1 MLLNEISKL
10 NLLQEVNDINYIE
23 EYCYSMNELPELLFN
38 KNVTILLY
46 YDDKEYDGNA
56 HYLYKYNNMYFTINL
71 KYGNYSECDDWIGKT
86 YEYRKSIINNI
97 IMNDVY
103 LTPDLWKVQVQPN
116 CLQTNWLQTLEEF
129 MNKNN
134 CLDKFLE
141 LLNKK

>member
-46 YDDKEYDGNA
+46 YDDKEYDRNA
-56 HYLYKYNNMYFTINL
+56 YYLYKYNNLYFTINV
-71 KYGNYSECDDWIGKT
+71 KYGNCSKCDNWIGQTRK
-86 YEYRKSIINNI
+86 YRNLIINNI

-103 LTPDLWKVQVQPN
+103 LTPYLWKIQVHAKIKPK
-116 CLQTNWLQTLEEF
+116 WLQTLKDF

-134 CLDKFLE
+134 CLDKFLV
-141 LLNKK
+141 LNKK